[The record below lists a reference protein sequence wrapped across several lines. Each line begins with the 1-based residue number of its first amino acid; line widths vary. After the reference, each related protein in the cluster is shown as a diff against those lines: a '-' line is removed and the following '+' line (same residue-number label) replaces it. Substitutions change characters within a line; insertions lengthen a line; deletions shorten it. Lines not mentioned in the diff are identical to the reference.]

1 MVKRSPA
8 LARCPVILSEGL
20 AGAGEGARGPWCL
33 REPLRQTQPV
43 AHRGVTLLHP
53 TGRRER
59 SRHPEKQR
67 VLLIPEGSSPG
78 APERRW
84 RGSSSGE
91 HRCPRPTAAPGE
103 RSRGP
108 PRPIGAGQRL
118 PGELVTGGDFGK
130 SVTREMAL
138 CAAWKSTP
146 RCLGAATPAR
156 APLAGG
162 RDRTGARLKHPGRE
176 HGTYPAGLAQLAHGA
191 CGSGGGCAAG
201 RLRQVGITDLQE
213 SCSNS

>member
-1 MVKRSPA
+1 MKRSPA

-43 AHRGVTLLHP
+43 AHRGVTLLRP

-84 RGSSSGE
+84 QAAALASTGVPVPLRLPGSGAGDPRVPSAQASAYQGSSSLEETLENLSPGKWLCVLRGRARRGAWVLPPRRGLRWPEGE
-91 HRCPRPTAAPGE
+91 TAPAPG
-103 RSRGP
+103 
-108 PRPIGAGQRL
+108 
-118 PGELVTGGDFGK
+118 
-130 SVTREMAL
+130 
-138 CAAWKSTP
+138 
-146 RCLGAATPAR
+146 
-156 APLAGG
+156 
-162 RDRTGARLKHPGRE
+162 
-176 HGTYPAGLAQLAHGA
+176 
-191 CGSGGGCAAG
+191 
-201 RLRQVGITDLQE
+201 
-213 SCSNS
+213 